1 MMKKDLVAFLVFSA
15 LLCNFSAQVQAALA
29 GLDMPGGKRS
39 RIFDMVS
46 NCKCEEPSGE
56 TISY

>member
-1 MMKKDLVAFLVFSA
+1 MMKKGLVAFLVFSA

-46 NCKCEEPSGE
+46 NYK
-56 TISY
+56 